1 MGRVGGTS
9 RILRPLRH
17 SLILENGRA
26 RKSLTVLAF
35 LHLGDQPLS
44 ALFGRG
50 CLAQDVFIL
59 AVHWR
64 DTVARLFIS
73 VVIIP
78 CPGERK
84 DG

>member
-1 MGRVGGTS
+1 VRPCGGTRRPS
-9 RILRPLRH
+9 RPLCH
-17 SLILENGRA
+17 SLILENDRTQN
-26 RKSLTVLAF
+26 SLTVLAF

-50 CLAQDVFIL
+50 CLAPDVFIL
-59 AVHWR
+59 AVRWR

-73 VVIIP
+73 MAIIP
-78 CPGERK
+78 CPGERR